1 MYISFLKKKKKKK
14 ECIFHIQKYTMA
26 FDEHHGLFDLI
37 WVEWKVLWL
46 VAEKEQK
53 YKNKIK

>member
-37 WVEWKVLWL
+37 
-46 VAEKEQK
+46 
-53 YKNKIK
+53 